1 MDRSSLV
8 WRKASASNHGH
19 NCVEVAVTSGAPAA
33 PRRGRDGRPILVRDS
48 KNPDG
53 PWLTV
58 PGSVWQALLS
68 DIKNGG
74 LDLR

>member
-19 NCVEVAVTSGAPAA
+19 NCVEVAVTPGAP
-33 PRRGRDGRPILVRDS
+33 IFVRDS

-53 PWLTV
+53 PWLAV
-58 PGSVWQALLS
+58 SGSVWQALLS